1 MKIWYQ
7 SGTSLERFKSYKKY
21 LQEHVQAAADPGVQI
36 EVYGTAKGGTGIE
49 YRFMEFLFT
58 RDILENGLR
67 AEQQN
72 FDAFTIGSTNDAG
85 LFEAREVLT
94 IPVIGITEASLLVA
108 CMMGRNFS
116 LITPNEKMIPRFE
129 EIVRNY
135 GLKDRLAG
143 IEYMDFKIPELEQVF
158 EEPAFQKKQL
168 QEFTEGAKKTIEA
181 GSEVIIP
188 IGAMAS
194 LFLARSGIRQIDG
207 VPVLDTISIAIKMT
221 EMVVKLRKITG
232 TFVSR
237 RLSFAAPP
245 EAILQEVC
253 RDYGIKEIR
262 GKR

>member
-7 SGTSLERFKSYKKY
+7 SGISLERFPSYKKY
-21 LQEHVQAAADPGVQI
+21 LQEHLEAAADPGVQI
-36 EVYGTAKGGTGIE
+36 EVHGTTRGGTGIE
-49 YRFMEFLFT
+49 YRFIEFLFT
-58 RDILENGLR
+58 RDMLENGLR

-72 FDAFTIGSTNDAG
+72 FDAFTIGTTNDAG
-85 LFEAREVLT
+85 LFQAREALN
-94 IPVIGITEASLLVA
+94 IPVVAITEVSLLVA

-116 LITPNEKMIPRFE
+116 LIAPNEKMIPRFE
-129 EIVRNY
+129 EIVRKY
-135 GLKDRLAG
+135 GLKERLAS
-143 IEYMDFKIPELEQVF
+143 IEYMDFKIPELGLVF
-158 EEPAFQKKQL
+158 ENPEFQQKQL
-168 QEFTEGAKKTIEA
+168 REFTEGARKTIEA

-188 IGAMAS
+188 IGGIAS
-194 LFLARSGIRQIDG
+194 LFLAKSGLSQIDG

-221 EMVVKLRKITG
+221 EMVVKLNKITG

-245 EAILQEVC
+245 EEILQEVC